1 MQARRVLTFNWHDP
15 YLHMFAQTGFDIL
28 VGDWMHRA
36 DGTTGWDLQK
46 RPLPDNITLIKHP
59 SEAVQILKS
68 GGCDTVIC
76 HTLQDLAFVA
86 PFDVPT
92 IYLTHN
98 ALQNDGMNDR
108 ATMVKLQQEVGSFL
122 EARNG
127 VFAAISPMKLQSWG
141 IDGFVVRPGI
151 NLDDYGGY
159 TGEKASALSVGNLF
173 VERDHMLGF
182 RYLKEILEDVPRTL
196 VGENPNVAEA
206 QKAENWDALKDYFRT
221 CRLYVNTTVEAFE
234 DGYNLGMLEAMATG
248 MPVVCLANATSPIV
262 DGENGYV
269 SNDTGYLR
277 DRVLALLEDADLAK
291 KLGDQ
296 ARQTVSEQFSV
307 SAFVDNWQE
316 IVTASINRFKE
327 KSVVDMAQG
336 DQTVHLETPK
346 EALYPY
352 EWQDVLAFLT
362 VDNLDDI
369 TVAKLKL
376 DRMGSG
382 YLCDVFLGN
391 KKTQQTM
398 AWQGLEV
405 FVNNGIQV
413 TWPAYL
419 NLLDGGIRQVIEG
432 AVRSSVEQVESGQ
445 VGDAQSIHVNLGGG
459 DLFAFRVGEDR
470 VTPGDARSDIYLHH
484 AKRYTFA
491 RQFCNGKTVVDL
503 GSGAGYGAK
512 ILKRNAARVV
522 GLDLEPDAQRFGNR
536 VFGDEGIR
544 RLVGDIRSVGLK
556 DDQFD
561 VAVCFEA
568 MEHVREHDDLLVE
581 IRRILKADGTLV
593 ISTPNK
599 KIYDLPANA
608 NEYHVGMLEL
618 DEFQSLLA
626 RYYEDVKVYGQM
638 RATATQPFYEA
649 FDFRDGVDD
658 GDEVFVAVC
667 KVPRADVLPAEIP
680 HAPAVHVKAG
690 ETKTATG
697 ERRLKV
703 LVSHVSNPISM
714 GRYYVDAFG
723 QAHDVMTCGPVID
736 AEELKQ
742 WRVAEEQHAFKSIE
756 AAQVEKLDLIERLAT
771 PCDIP
776 MARGQVDI
784 GQVLDQLPKGWH
796 PDVMMWVD
804 SATGF
809 LPMGLEKLDCPTV
822 CLSVDTHTGQLDWRL
837 QYAKMFSHT
846 YLVHNQFIDHFK
858 AAGCPFVG
866 WLPSACAPD
875 VHGKIPANKSYEIG
889 FVGQTHRQWHPHRVR
904 LLERLIKAGFDV
916 HIESKILQEMA
927 LFNSRSEI
935 LFNRSLNG
943 DLNMRVF
950 EALCSGSMLLTDRL
964 PENTL
969 LNDLFT
975 DREHLVLYDDD
986 NLEELVRYYLNHED
1000 EREAI
1005 AAAGREAV
1013 LGGHTYAH
1021 RADQIIS
1028 EVIAKSGIAKCVSD
1042 AKPVV
1047 TAPQSKKTVTP
1058 ALEVPR
1064 GAGTAASAIVELATY
1079 TSEPVDVVKAKL
1091 PAAGEALTEEWRSAE
1106 RNNETAVD
1114 AFYQETEHFI
1124 YDLTHFNYA
1133 NMYMGW
1139 RGSVYNLCQQVS
1151 EAMPAFE
1158 VLDYGG
1164 GIGTSLL
1171 ELSDLPGIRMTYAD
1185 LPGKTYD
1192 YANWR
1197 FQQRGLN
1204 VKSIALGDD
1213 DPLAGRMFDVIVCM
1227 EVIEHLV
1234 EPEDVVKYLIDHLKP
1249 GGLLI
1254 LTVTFYAPEPDMM
1267 HLNLDR
1273 YTNEGFYQI
1282 VENMGM
1288 TELTKFSPRIFKKTG
1303 QQANLSS
1310 QLSRKSE
1317 GVPKPAMAS
1326 HAQLGDPNAG
1336 EKFKQMIRNQNGPI
1350 RLNLGCGED
1359 RREGYINVDAYVP
1372 TADLQMNIF
1381 DLQMDDGVVDEIFSS
1396 HMLEHLGKYEVP
1408 KVLTEWHRV
1417 LKPGG
1422 VLRLNLPDLEWSM
1435 TQWLRTPEEQRWGW
1449 ALDTIYGLQTHDGEY
1464 HKTGFTVT
1472 RAEQL
1477 MEAAGFAQVKVS
1489 WTWSH
1494 GLRCLWVEAV
1504 RPEVGQ
1510 MPGVMRTLAMDRFES
1525 QFPVEM
1531 SELVPYEKS
1540 DVEAFCKGVWEV
1552 GFVSFEKLPMD
1563 GADLTINMALVSK
1576 KQQMVL
1582 QGIRVFGIQQ
1592 NPFVIYPEYLQDV
1605 SQDVQQK
1612 LNKAVGEALSA
1623 KLNDPNYKDGAFVIA
1638 RFGDHGDLGLEQTG
1652 ERVIP
1657 GLTDYSLYIPHIK
1670 RYLLAEKFA
1679 AGARVLDAGCGTGYG
1694 SKRLAQ
1700 VATHVDA
1707 VDVDVKT
1714 IAFAKRTYKDDR
1726 ITWLQGD
1733 VRKLDVDAGAYDVVT
1748 SFEVIEHLSEADISG
1763 YLDGL
1768 HRALR
1773 PGGVALIST
1782 PNKKVAQQWDNPH
1795 HQCEMTLD
1803 EFEACVKDVFGDVT
1817 ILGQTQWSAQ
1827 TEVSGQCAISGRVTD
1842 EDDMYIAVCV
1852 KRDVSQVVDDG
1863 VVPKVSI
1870 VMPLFNKA
1878 AFTQACLDG
1887 LEKTRGNV
1895 PFEVILVDNGSTDNT
1910 ADLLN
1915 DVDGKAGYRVI
1926 RNGENLGF
1934 SRGNNVG
1941 AQIARGDYVLFLNN
1955 DTVPHTGW
1963 LDAMVAELDDATVGI
1978 VGAKLLYPDTGK
1990 IQHAGLELVNGVPDH
2005 VHRHAAADAPE
2016 VNVARDLDM
2025 VTGACLLIRKGLFD
2039 QLGGFDEAYVNGVED
2054 VDLCLRVRDLGYR
2067 VRYVSDAVVDHY
2079 EGTSDG
2085 RFDHVRPN
2093 LERFVKRW
2101 NGHFDGDGRFI
2112 PQVKQVVREV
2122 AQEPEVEVSTPQTP
2136 AASGD
2141 LCGIWEGTQFVYHS
2155 LSIVNMSLTS
2165 ELIKAGCE
2173 LQLKPYEPATFG
2185 PEKDPAYLN
2194 PLAERLNA
2202 PLSGPAQFH
2211 VRHQWPP
2218 NFTPPKEGHWVMI
2231 QPWEFGQIPQ
2241 AWVQPMQEQ
2250 VDEIWVPSNYV
2261 KQCYIDSGVDASR
2274 VQVVPNGVRTDV
2286 MHPKAKPLALDTDK
2300 TFKFLFVGGTIFR
2313 KGIDVLLKVYHQTFS
2328 AKDDV
2333 CLVIKGMGDDTFY
2346 KGQTAGELIRQIQ
2359 ADPEAPEI
2367 LYLTDELSE
2376 EELAGL
2382 YTACD
2387 CLVHPYRG
2395 EGFGMPVAEAMAC
2408 GLPVIVTQ
2416 GGACDDFCSED
2427 NAYFV
2432 TAKRREIQINE

>member
-1 MQARRVLTFNWHDP
+1 MQTRRVLTFNWHDP
-15 YLHMFAQTGFDIL
+15 YLHMFAQTGFDVL

-36 DGTTGWDLQK
+36 DGTTGWDFQK
-46 RPLPDNITLIKHP
+46 RPLPENLTLLKHQ
-59 SEAVQILKS
+59 SEALEVLKS
-68 GGCDTVIC
+68 GGCDVVIC

-92 IYLTHN
+92 VYLTHN

-108 ATMVKLQQEVGSFL
+108 VTMVKLQQEIGSFL

-127 VFAAISPMKLQSWG
+127 IFAAISAMKHTSWG
-141 IDGFVVRPGI
+141 LGGFVVRPGM
-151 NLDDYGGY
+151 NLEDYGGY
-159 TGEKASALSVGNLF
+159 TGEGAVALSVGNLF

-182 RYLKEILEDVPRTL
+182 RYLQEILDAVPRTL
-196 VGENPNVAEA
+196 VGVNPNVPEAE
-206 QKAENWDALKDYFRT
+206 KAENWDALKGYFRQ
-221 CRLYVNTTVEAFE
+221 CRVYVNATVEAFE

-262 DGENGYV
+262 DGENGYI
-269 SNDTGYLR
+269 SENTGYLR
-277 DRVLALLEDADLAK
+277 ERVLALLEDRDLAK
-291 KLGDQ
+291 KLGDR
-296 ARQTVSEQFSV
+296 ARKTVAEQFSV
-307 SAFVDNWQE
+307 GAFVDTWQE
-316 IVTASINRFKE
+316 IVTASMDRFKN
-327 KSVVDMAQG
+327 KKRVDMAGAGQA
-336 DQTVHLETPK
+336 VRLETPRDG
-346 EALYPY
+346 LFPY
-352 EWQDVLAFLT
+352 EWKDVIAFLS
-362 VDNLDDI
+362 VDDLDDI

-391 KKTQQTM
+391 KETSQTM

-405 FVNNGIQV
+405 FAQNNIQIQ
-413 TWPAYL
+413 WPAYL
-419 NLLDGGIRQVIEG
+419 GPLDAGIRQVIEG
-432 AVRSSVEQVESGQ
+432 AVLSSVEKVESGQ
-445 VGDAQSIHVNLGGG
+445 MGDAQSIHVNLGGG
-459 DLFAFRVGEDR
+459 DAFEFRVGEDR

-491 RQFCNGKTVVDL
+491 RQFCDGKNVVDL

-512 ILKRNAARVV
+512 ILKRDAARVV
-522 GLDLEPDAQRFGNR
+522 GVDLEPDAQRFGNR
-536 VFGDEGIR
+536 VFGDAGIR
-544 RLVGDIRSVGLK
+544 RLVGDIRAVGLK
-556 DDQFD
+556 DDLFD

-568 MEHVREHDDLLVE
+568 MEHVREHDDLLGE
-581 IRRILKADGTLV
+581 IRRLLKVDGTLV

-618 DEFQSLLA
+618 DEFQALLD
-626 RYYEDVKVYGQM
+626 RYYEDVTVYGQL
-638 RATATQPFYEA
+638 RATADQPFYEA
-649 FDFRDGVDD
+649 FGFRDGVDD

-667 KVPRADVLPAEIP
+667 KKARADVLLGKKPE
-680 HAPAVHVKAG
+680 APAIHVKSG
-690 ETKTATG
+690 NVHTPSG

-714 GRYYVDAFG
+714 GRYYVDAFR
-723 QAHDVMTCGPVID
+723 QAHDVITCGPVID
-736 AEELKQ
+736 ADELKQ
-742 WRVAEEQHAFKSIE
+742 WRAAEEQHAFKSIE
-756 AAQVEKLDLIERLAT
+756 AAQVEKLDLIGRLAE

-784 GQVLDQLPKGWH
+784 GQVLDQLPKGWR
-796 PDVMMWVD
+796 PDLMMWVD

-822 CLSVDTHTGQLDWRL
+822 CLSVDTHTGQIDWRM
-837 QYAKMFSHT
+837 QYAKLFSHT
-846 YLVHNQFIDHFK
+846 YLIHNQFIDQFK

-875 VHGKIPANKSYEIG
+875 VHGKISANKSYEIG

-904 LLERLIKAGFDV
+904 LLERLMNANFDV

-927 LFNSRSEI
+927 LFNSRSKI

-950 EALCSGSMLLTDRL
+950 ESLCSGSMLLTDRL
-964 PENTL
+964 DDNAL
-969 LNDLFT
+969 LNDLFK
-975 DREHLVLYDDD
+975 DCEHLVLYDDD
-986 NLEELVRYYLNHED
+986 NLEDLVRYYLDHVN

-1005 AAAGREAV
+1005 ATAGREAV
-1013 LGGHTYAH
+1013 LNGHTYAH
-1021 RADQIIS
+1021 RADQ
-1028 EVIAKSGIAKCVSD
+1028 VIAEAVSTTGIAHCVSESD
-1042 AKPVV
+1042 VPSMPVV
-1047 TAPQSKKTVTP
+1047 SSRMAKTHVVDN
-1058 ALEVPR
+1058 LEVPR
-1064 GAGTAASAIVELATY
+1064 GAGNAGSAIAELAAY
-1079 TSEPVDVVKAKL
+1079 TGEPLDVVKAKL
-1091 PAAGEALTEEWRSAE
+1091 PAAGEALTEEWRSTE
-1106 RNNETAVD
+1106 RKSEVAVD
-1114 AFYQETEHFI
+1114 AFYHETEHFI
-1124 YDLTHFNYA
+1124 YDLSHFNYA
-1133 NMYMGW
+1133 SMYMGW
-1139 RGSVYNLCQQVS
+1139 RGAVYNLCQQVS
-1151 EAMPAFE
+1151 DALPAFE

-1171 ELSDLPGIRMTYAD
+1171 ELSDLPGVHMTYAD

-1204 VKSIALGDD
+1204 VRSIALGDD
-1213 DPLAGRMFDVIVCM
+1213 DPLSGRLFDVIVCM

-1234 EPEDVVKYLIDHLKP
+1234 EPEQVVKYLIDHLKP

-1273 YTNEGFYQI
+1273 YTGEGFYQI
-1282 VENMGM
+1282 VQDMGM
-1288 TELTKFSPRIFKKTG
+1288 MELTKFSPRIFKKTG
-1303 QQANLSS
+1303 QQIAVSN
-1310 QLSRKSE
+1310 QLSQPLSRAKT
-1317 GVPKPAMAS
+1317 V
-1326 HAQLGDPNAG
+1326 GDPTAG
-1336 EKFKQMIRNQNGPI
+1336 EKFKQLLKSQHGPV

-1359 RREGYINVDAYVP
+1359 RRAGYINVDAYVP
-1372 TADLQMNIF
+1372 TADLQMDIF

-1435 TQWLRTPEEQRWGW
+1435 TQWLRTPDERRWGW
-1449 ALDTIYGLQTHDGEY
+1449 VLDTVYGLQTHDGEY
-1464 HKTGFTVT
+1464 HKTGFTVA
-1472 RAEQL
+1472 RAERL
-1477 MEAAGFAQVKVS
+1477 METAGFAQVKVS

-1494 GLRCLWVEAV
+1494 GLRCLWVEAI
-1504 RPEVGQ
+1504 RPEAGM
-1510 MPGVMRTLAMDRFES
+1510 MPGVVRSLSVDRFEN

-1531 SELVPYEKS
+1531 SGLVSYLRADVADFFKS
-1540 DVEAFCKGVWEV
+1540 DWQV

-1563 GADLTINMALVSK
+1563 GADLTINMAVMSNGR
-1576 KQQMVL
+1576 QMIL
-1582 QGIRVFGIQQ
+1582 QGIRIFGLQQTPFVVYPDYLQGLSQDIQQ
-1592 NPFVIYPEYLQDV
+1592 QLG
-1605 SQDVQQK
+1605 
-1612 LNKAVGEALSA
+1612 KAIGDALGA
-1623 KLNDPNYKDGAFVIA
+1623 KLNDPNYKDGTFVIA
-1638 RFGDHGDLGLEQTG
+1638 RLGQNGDLGLEQTG
-1652 ERVIP
+1652 ERLIP
-1657 GLTDYSLYIPHIK
+1657 GLTDYSLYIPHMK

-1679 AGARVLDAGCGTGYG
+1679 DGARVLDAGCGTGYG
-1694 SKRLAQ
+1694 SKRLVQ
-1700 VATHVDA
+1700 VAERVDA
-1707 VDVDVKT
+1707 VDLNAET
-1714 IAFAKRTYKDDR
+1714 IAFAKRTYADDR
-1726 ITWLQGD
+1726 ITWTVGD
-1733 VRKLDVDAGAYDVVT
+1733 VRKLDVEAGAYDLVT
-1748 SFEVIEHLSEADISG
+1748 SFEVIEHLSEADISV

-1768 HRALR
+1768 CRALK

-1782 PNKKVAQQWDNPH
+1782 PNKKVAEKWENPH
-1795 HQCEMTLD
+1795 HQHEMALD
-1803 EFEACVKDVFGDVT
+1803 EFHTRVGQVFGEVT
-1817 ILGQTQWSAQ
+1817 MLGQTPWSDK

-1852 KRDVSQVVDDG
+1852 KREVSKAVDDG
-1863 VVPKVSI
+1863 MTPKVSI
-1870 VMPLFNKA
+1870 VMPLYNKA
-1878 AFTQACLDG
+1878 DYTEACLKG

-1895 PFEVILVDNGSTDNT
+1895 PFEVILVDNGSTDGT
-1910 ADLLN
+1910 GALL
-1915 DVDGKAGYRVI
+1915 DGVSGKAGYRVI
-1926 RNGENLGF
+1926 LNGENLGF
-1934 SRGNNVG
+1934 SRGNNMG
-1941 AQIARGDYVLFLNN
+1941 AHVARGAYVLFLNN
-1955 DTVPHTGW
+1955 DTVPHSGW
-1963 LDAMVAELDDATVGI
+1963 LDAMVAELDNDSTVGI

-1990 IQHAGLELVNGVPDH
+1990 IQHAGLEIINGAPDH
-2005 VHRHAAADAPE
+2005 VHRHADPDAPE

-2025 VTGACLLIRKGLFD
+2025 VTGACLLIRKDLFD

-2054 VDLCLRVRDLGYR
+2054 VDLCLRVRDLGYG
-2067 VRYVSDAVVDHY
+2067 VRYTPKAVVDHY

-2085 RFDHVRPN
+2085 RYDHVRPN

-2101 NGHFDGDGRFI
+2101 NGHFDADGHFM
-2112 PQVKQVVREV
+2112 PQILSKSVEEMARPVDSIVPQAPTTPKNG
-2122 AQEPEVEVSTPQTP
+2122 AQ
-2136 AASGD
+2136 
-2141 LCGIWEGTQFVYHS
+2141 LCGVWEGTQFVYHS
-2155 LSIVNMSLTS
+2155 LSIVNMALTS

-2173 LQLKPYEPATFG
+2173 LKLVPYEPPTFG
-2185 PEKDPAYLN
+2185 PEKDPERYG
-2194 PLAERLNA
+2194 PVAERLNA
-2202 PLSGPAQFH
+2202 ALSGPAQFH

-2218 NFTPPKEGHWVMI
+2218 NFTPPAEGHWVMI

-2241 AWVQPMQEQ
+2241 DWIQPMQDS

-2261 KQCYIDSGVDASR
+2261 KQCYIDSGIDADR
-2274 VQVVPNGVRTDV
+2274 VQVIPNGVRTEL
-2286 MHPKAKPLALDTDK
+2286 MHPKAKPLKLDTDK
-2300 TFKFLFVGGTIFR
+2300 KFKFLFVGGTIFR

-2328 AKDDV
+2328 ANDDV

-2346 KGQTAGELIRQIQ
+2346 KGQTAGETIKQIQ
-2359 ADPEAPEI
+2359 ADPDAAEV

-2408 GLPVIVTQ
+2408 ALPVIVTA
-2416 GGACDDFCSED
+2416 GGACDDFCSEE

-2432 TAKRREIQINE
+2432 SAKRRSIRFDG